1 MSKAIALF
9 AGLLVVTA
17 LLVGCGSEVA
27 APTEGTILH
36 GNVTH
41 NDDGHYYV
49 YTPPGYDAA
58 GSYPAL
64 YLLNGFGFDENYFK
78 SMFSAT
84 DASDLLLGEGSIDP
98 MIIVLPS
105 GASDLG
111 GTFYTNSLH
120 PTVGNAEDGIVAVI
134 HEVEANYAIDTT
146 RRAIGGHS
154 MGGYG
159 ALSIALNH
167 PGMFAAVSVMSA
179 PISFWGTMTSP
190 PHDDSTYKGIWEVL
204 PAALQETGYDTV
216 LAATLGAGDTTAY
229 KQMMYPSP
237 DRRVTS
243 MMFAMAAAFSP
254 TEFDPNTG
262 FPIYVPTTIDSI
274 IVGVDGDGV
283 PIKSPMWVD
292 LPLGIDASVETA
304 VWNRWMAKDCLA
316 RFAGGQAASLA
327 GVKLYLDAGLQDDLG
342 LYGAHQT
349 FSGAYQLAFSGA
361 VPDNESYFD
370 KLEDVFGDIPAGHVE
385 QTWERVLKLLVW
397 HSGQF

>member
-1 MSKAIALF
+1 MSKAIVLF

-27 APTEGTILH
+27 APTEQPIQK
-36 GNVTH
+36 GNVIY
-41 NDDGHYYV
+41 DDAGHYYV

-58 GSYPAL
+58 NSYPAL
-64 YLLNGFGFDENYFK
+64 YLLNGFGSDEEYFK

-84 DASDLLLGEGSIDP
+84 DASDLLLSEGSIDP
-98 MIIVLPS
+98 MIIVMPS
-105 GASDLG
+105 GSNDFG

-120 PTVGNAEDGIVAVI
+120 PAVGNAEDAIIAVI
-134 HEVEANYAIDTT
+134 DEVETNYAIDPT

-159 ALSIALNH
+159 ALSIAMNR
-167 PGMFAAVSVMSA
+167 PGMFTAVSVMSA
-179 PISFWGTMTSP
+179 PITFWGTMPS
-190 PHDDSTYKGIWEVL
+190 DDQYKGIWEVL
-204 PAALQETGYDTV
+204 PAALEETGYDT
-216 LAATLGAGDTTAY
+216 TGGGDTTAY

-237 DRRVTS
+237 ERRVTS

-274 IVGVDGDGV
+274 IVGLDDDGM
-283 PIKSPMWVD
+283 PIKSPIWVD
-292 LPLGIDASVETA
+292 LPLAINGTVEMA
-304 VWNRWMAKDCLA
+304 VWNRWMANDCLY
-316 RFAGGQAASLA
+316 RFVGGQAASLV
-327 GVKLYLDAGLQDDLG
+327 GVELYLDAGSQDDLG
-342 LYGAHQT
+342 FYGAHSI
-349 FSGAYQLAFSGA
+349 FEGAHYQAFG
-361 VPDNESYFD
+361 DTLLTKEDDFLE
-370 KLEDVFGDIPAGHVE
+370 LEDIFGIIPAGHLE